1 MKQKL
6 MSKPSKLVAL
16 LLGVTLLGA
25 VSQSA
30 LALGTASGTT
40 VSNTATLSYNVGA
53 VPQTAILSSPDGLT
67 PTGVATTFLV
77 DNKVNLLVTAL
88 GPAATVVPH
97 PTLVV
102 TNTQTFTVANTGNTA
117 QDFALTTAQQLTG
130 VANPFGGVITDNYD
144 VTLCSVTNVVLNV
157 TAPVGTMTAWV
168 AGQQYINTLGA
179 DSTATVTVTCSTPAA
194 QPNNS
199 LAVISLTATA
209 TLAGSAGATLLVN
222 GAGTANSNAAVENV
236 FADAAKVAPAITGLD
251 AANNAADTANGAFLV
266 QTAVLS
272 VAKVATVLCDPFFG
286 STTPKNIPGSYVQYA
301 ITITNSGA
309 AAATLSQITDA
320 LQVANVTFDPL
331 LISGAGVAANCAA
344 GVGSL
349 SATGFGAVKGAGL
362 ATTYAAP
369 GLAAQNVTAGADFG
383 VTTANTVTVDFATL
397 AGTQVGAAGTN
408 ASLPASSFITVYFNA
423 FVN

>member
-1 MKQKL
+1 Q
-6 MSKPSKLVAL
+6 P
-16 LLGVTLLGA
+16 G
-25 VSQSA
+25 
-30 LALGTASGTT
+30 
-40 VSNTATLSYNVGA
+40 
-53 VPQTAILSSPDGLT
+53 
-67 PTGVATTFLV
+67 
-77 DNKVNLLVTAL
+77 
-88 GPAATVVPH
+88 
-97 PTLVV
+97 
-102 TNTQTFTVANTGNTA
+102 
-117 QDFALTTAQQLTG
+117 
-130 VANPFGGVITDNYD
+130 
-144 VTLCSVTNVVLNV
+144 
-157 TAPVGTMTAWV
+157 GTMTAWV
-168 AGQQYINTLGA
+168 APQQYINTLGA
-179 DSTATVTVTCSTPAA
+179 DSAATVTVTCSTPAA

-209 TLAGSAGATLLVN
+209 TQAGSAGVTALVN
-222 GAGTANSNAAVENV
+222 GAGTANSNAVVENV

-397 AGTQVGAAGTN
+397 AGTQVGLAGTN

>member
-16 LLGVTLLGA
+16 LVGATLLGA

-77 DNKVNLLVTAL
+77 DNKVNLLVTAV
-88 GPAATVVPH
+88 GPAATVIPA
-97 PTLVV
+97 PGAPV
-102 TNTQTFTVANTGNTA
+102 TNTQTFTVANSGNGSQDFSLATA
-117 QDFALTTAQQLTG
+117 QLVG
-130 VANPFGGVITDNYD
+130 VANPFGGALLDNYD
-144 VTLCSVTNVVLNV
+144 VTGCTVTNVVV
-157 TAPVGTMTAWV
+157 VGAGTMGAFTA
-168 AGQQYINTLGA
+168 GDQHINGLGA
-179 DSTATVTVTCSTPAA
+179 DSSATVTVTCSTPAA
-194 QPNNS
+194 QANNS

-209 TLAGSAGATLLVN
+209 LTDNAAVTAGAALVN
-222 GAGTANSNAAVENV
+222 GAGTANSNTVVENV
-236 FADAAKVAPAITGLD
+236 FADAAKAAITGTD

-320 LQVANVTFDPL
+320 LQVANVTFDTL
-331 LISGAGVAANCAA
+331 LISGAGVATNCAA
-344 GVGSL
+344 GMQSL
-349 SATGFGAVKGAGL
+349 SGTGFGAVKGAGL
-362 ATTYAAP
+362 VTNYAAP

-383 VTTANTVTVDFATL
+383 VTTLNTVTVDFATL
-397 AGTQVGAAGTN
+397 AGTQVGLAGTN
-408 ASLPASSFITVYFNA
+408 ASLPANSFITVYFNA